1 MVFSRALILAALP
14 LLAVATAIQGRGG
27 APSSGASCCS
37 TVGSASDPSIAKEL
51 GLLGVVLSGLD
62 VLVGV
67 DCSPITVIGVGS
79 GGCSGGT
86 TVTCTDNSHGGLVEI
101 GCVPITL

>member
-27 APSSGASCCS
+27 APSCCS

-51 GLLGVVLSGLD
+51 GLLGIVLSGLD

-79 GGCSGGT
+79 GGCSDGT
-86 TVTCTDNSHGGLVEI
+86 TVTCTDNSGGLVEI